1 MQYATA
7 DTVAYAILGGM
18 IINTCSIIPWRK
30 ANIIT
35 NNLGV
40 NAISYCTPILTLT
53 WLFGL
58 GRANVARPDYLIIG
72 AMTIIGANILINTQR
87 SNKLSYT
94 GPIIALWLAMLMAYI
109 TSH

>member
-1 MQYATA
+1 M
-7 DTVAYAILGGM
+7 LGGL
-18 IINTCSIIPWRK
+18 IINPCSIIPWRK

-72 AMTIIGANILINTQR
+72 AITIIGANILINTQGA
-87 SNKLSYT
+87 NKLNYT
-94 GPIIALWLAMLMAYI
+94 GPIIALWIAILTVYI